1 MSILKFASGVS
12 TARFPYQDKRIKKYK
27 TMKKLLI
34 LSALAA
40 VLFACD
46 GGKDTGEPSEAPVQE
61 EVSQNTTPVVDVAE
75 PVFNIVTSMGTIKV
89 KLYEDTPLH
98 KANFC
103 KLVESNFYNGIK
115 FHRIIKGFMIQVGDP
130 NTKDTTISPKQYGF
144 GGPGY
149 TVPAEILPN
158 HTHIKGALCA
168 ARKGDAANPAKESS
182 GSQIYLV
189 QDAAACAQLDG
200 EYTIFGET
208 IEGLDVIDKIASV
221 PTGARDLPVNDI
233 IIEKIEQVLPETPV
247 ETPAETPAETKTNA
261 Q

>member
-1 MSILKFASGVS
+1 
-12 TARFPYQDKRIKKYK
+12 
-27 TMKKLLI
+27 MKKLFI

-40 VLFACD
+40 FLFSCS
-46 GGKDTGEPSEAPVQE
+46 GGSDTGVPSEEPVQE
-61 EVSQNTTPVVDVAE
+61 EVAQNTTEVVMVAE
-75 PVFNIVTSMGTIKV
+75 PVFNIVTNMGTIKV

-98 KANFC
+98 KENFC

-130 NTKDTTISPKQYGF
+130 NTKDPNASPKQYGF

-149 TVPAEILPN
+149 TIPAEILPN

-168 ARKGDAANPAKESS
+168 ARKGDAANPAKESN

-189 QDAAACAQLDG
+189 QDAAGCAQLDG

-208 IEGLDVIDKIASV
+208 IDGLDVIDRIASV
-221 PTGARDLPVNDI
+221 PTGERDLPVNDI
-233 IIEKIEQVLPETPV
+233 IIEKIEQVLPETP
-247 ETPAETPAETKTNA
+247 AETPAETQTNA